1 MINVDFLVDNKG
13 FILGFQING
22 HSGFAENGSDIVCAA
37 VSSAAFMTANTIT
50 DVLKINAE
58 TFVDNLG
65 KMFFK
70 IKNEISISCKDIL
83 LGFKLH
89 MISLEEMYPEN
100 ITVNYMEV

>member
-1 MINVDFLVDNKG
+1 MISVEFLVDDKG
-13 FILGFQING
+13 LILGFQISG
-22 HSGFAENGSDIVCAA
+22 HSGFAENGNDIVCAA

-50 DVLKINAE
+50 DILKIDAE
-58 TFVDNLG
+58 TFVDNVG
-65 KMFFK
+65 KMYFK

-100 ITVNYMEV
+100 ITVNYLEV

>member
-1 MINVDFLVDNKG
+1 MINVDFLVDDKG

>member
-1 MINVDFLVDNKG
+1 MINVDFLVDNQG
-13 FILGFQING
+13 DILGFQISG

-50 DVLKINAE
+50 DILKINAE
-58 TFVDNLG
+58 TFVDNSG

-70 IKNEISISCKDIL
+70 IKNKISISCKDIL

-89 MISLEEMYPEN
+89 LISLEEMYPEN
-100 ITVNYMEV
+100 ITVNYLEV

>member
-1 MINVDFLVDNKG
+1 MISVEFLVDSQG
-13 FILGFQING
+13 AILGFQISG

-37 VSSAAFMTANTIT
+37 VSSAAFMAANTIT
-50 DVLKINAE
+50 DILKIDAE
-58 TFVDNLG
+58 TFVDNVG

-70 IKNEISISCKDIL
+70 IKNENFISCKDIL

>member
-1 MINVDFLVDNKG
+1 MINVDFLVDNQG
-13 FILGFQING
+13 SILGFQISG
-22 HSGFAENGSDIVCAA
+22 HSGFAEIGSDIVCAA

-50 DVLKINAE
+50 DILKINAE
-58 TFVDNLG
+58 TFVDNSG

-100 ITVNYMEV
+100 ITVNYLEV

>member
-1 MINVDFLVDNKG
+1 MINVDFLVDNQG
-13 FILGFQING
+13 SILGFQISG
-22 HSGFAENGSDIVCAA
+22 HSGFAEIGSDIVCAA

-50 DVLKINAE
+50 DILKINVE
-58 TFVDNLG
+58 TFVDNSG

-100 ITVNYMEV
+100 ITVNYLEV